1 MSHEE
6 MREVAEAAADAAVAR
21 AFMLLGFDASDA
33 KEVREMQADFLHL
46 RNWRKSTEAVKRKA
60 LLTAVGVIVTGA
72 IGYLLVA
79 FKWPTGGH

>member
-1 MSHEE
+1 MSRDEIQQI
-6 MREVAEAAADAAVAR
+6 ADAAADAAVAR
-21 AFMLLGFDASDA
+21 TLVALGIDADDPL
-33 KEVREMQADFLHL
+33 EMQADFLHL

-79 FKWPTGGH
+79 FKWPTGTH